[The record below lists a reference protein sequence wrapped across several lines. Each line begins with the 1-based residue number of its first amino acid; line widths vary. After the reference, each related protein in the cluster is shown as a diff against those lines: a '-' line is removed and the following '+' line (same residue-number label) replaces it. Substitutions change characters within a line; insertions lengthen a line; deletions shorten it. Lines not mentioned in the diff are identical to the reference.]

1 MTRIITEKVNI
12 KNSGQYTW
20 GDNCRGWYFLKNDN
34 LAVIRETMP
43 PGTAERLHYH
53 KKSLQFFFI
62 ISGEAMFEV
71 EGENIL
77 LLPGEGITI
86 NPGLKHCI
94 KNPGKSELVFLVISQ
109 PESHNDRINIE

>member
-1 MTRIITEKVNI
+1 MPQTITKKVNI
-12 KNSGQYTW
+12 KNSEQYIW
-20 GDNCRGWYFLKNDN
+20 GDICRGWYFLKNDN

-43 PGTAERLHYH
+43 PGATELLHYH

-62 ISGEAMFEV
+62 LAGEAMFEV

-94 KNPGKSELVFLVISQ
+94 KNNNKTDLDFLVISH
-109 PESHNDRINIE
+109 PESHDDRINVK